1 MQKRFF
7 TDIRKYFHYSIVS
20 ARSQL
25 KSEVANSYL
34 NWLWWILDPLCFML
48 IYTFIF
54 GYVFQAREPYF
65 PVFIFI
71 GLSMWD
77 FFNRMVT
84 GSIKIVKNNKAI
96 VSKVYLPKYILVLVR
111 MWVNGFKMLISFGI
125 VVLMMLIWQVPLT
138 WNLLY
143 FFPVVVL
150 LMLFSFGCSLHL
162 LHYGVFVEDLSNVV
176 NIVLRMVFYLTGIF
190 YNVATRIPSPYG
202 DWLIRYNP
210 MAFLLESMRTALL
223 YGKTPHRKLMIVW
236 FVVSMVLTVLGI
248 RKIYRNENSY
258 VKVI

>member
-96 VSKVYLPKYILVLVR
+96 VSKVYLPKYSGTDVGQ
-111 MWVNGFKMLISFGI
+111 WV
-125 VVLMMLIWQVPLT
+125 
-138 WNLLY
+138 
-143 FFPVVVL
+143 
-150 LMLFSFGCSLHL
+150 
-162 LHYGVFVEDLSNVV
+162 
-176 NIVLRMVFYLTGIF
+176 
-190 YNVATRIPSPYG
+190 
-202 DWLIRYNP
+202 
-210 MAFLLESMRTALL
+210 
-223 YGKTPHRKLMIVW
+223 
-236 FVVSMVLTVLGI
+236 
-248 RKIYRNENSY
+248 
-258 VKVI
+258 